1 MKGHK
6 AIYRKTIKMLFDI
19 NVKMAEVKARMKDLS
34 TRLADKKTPLMQM
47 SIWLFKSVQKNFD
60 EQSADGKAW
69 PPLAP
74 ATLYQKLHRRR
85 KRSTN
90 PRMLQDTGRLKGSI
104 HVEVGNDYASASTI
118 VPYAPHQNF
127 GTKNGRIPSRAFMI
141 IRRDSMEHI
150 KEIARAWAFEKGG
163 Q

>member
-6 AIYRKTIKMLFDI
+6 AIYRKTIKMLIDI

-74 ATLYQKLHRRR
+74 ATLYQKLHRRK
-85 KRSTN
+85 KRSAS
-90 PRMLQDTGRLKGSI
+90 PMILQDTGRLKGSI
-104 HVEVGNDYASASTI
+104 HMAVGNDYASVSTN

-127 GTKNGRIPSRAFMI
+127 GTKNRRIPARAFML
-141 IRRDSMEHI
+141 IRRENLSRI
-150 KEIARAWAFEKGG
+150 KEISRAWAFGKGEM
-163 Q
+163 

>member
-1 MKGHK
+1 MRTIK

-19 NVKMAEVKARMKDLS
+19 NVKMAEVKARMKDLK
-34 TRLADKKTPLMQM
+34 THLADTRTPLSQ
-47 SIWLFKSVQKNFD
+47 IAVWLFKSVQKNFD
-60 EQSADGKAW
+60 EQSVDGKAW

-104 HVEVGNDYASASTI
+104 HVEVGNDYASASTT

-127 GTKNGRIPSRAFMI
+127 GTKNGRIPARAFML
-141 IRRDSMEHI
+141 IRKESMAHI
-150 KEIARAWAFEKGG
+150 KEIARAWAFEGG
-163 Q
+163 K